1 MQECDHRIGAEKRI
15 NCRQR
20 AKSAIKTIPRLV
32 ANLSLLHNT
41 IHIVSRFKE
50 NFVPNDSAESKIPE
64 EAMNAFL
71 DGILSEL
78 ASPSDPAMLTR
89 VRAIFRKRIPLHLR
103 SLAAAIL
110 IMRAA
115 GLTRATPSVPG
126 KQPSPVKQSPPG
138 KQSPQ
143 AKQSLPQKQTP
154 LAKEPAIERKRSQV
168 AKNADATVPLFV
180 SMGKRQRLRPQE
192 LRVFISEKTGI
203 ACEELGRVH
212 LFDNYS
218 FIDVQ
223 ESHAEKVIKASDG
236 LSFKGRSLEIKPAK
250 KRSELPQE
258 KDLNE

>member
-1 MQECDHRIGAEKRI
+1 MPF
-15 NCRQR
+15 
-20 AKSAIKTIPRLV
+20 SRLV

-50 NFVPNDSAESKIPE
+50 NFVPNDSTETKIPE

-103 SLAAAIL
+103 SYAAAIL

-115 GLTRATPSVPG
+115 GLTRASPPAPA
-126 KQPSPVKQSPPG
+126 KQPTTIKQAVAAKPMPV
-138 KQSPQ
+138 
-143 AKQSLPQKQTP
+143 
-154 LAKEPAIERKRSQV
+154 AKEPSSERKRSAA
-168 AKNADATVPLFV
+168 AKTSEAMVPLFV

-203 ACEELGRVH
+203 ASEHLGRVH

-223 ESHAEKVIKASDG
+223 EPHAEAVIKATDG
-236 LSFKGRSLEIKPAK
+236 LAFKGRAIEIKPAK
-250 KRSELPQE
+250 KRNEVPQE
-258 KDLNE
+258 KDLKE